1 MSTSSST
8 NRHTLARLRRL
19 LDIMNIDLG
28 DLSVER
34 ILVQLMLMLLL
45 LGEGADSNGVFQ
57 GDP

>member
-1 MSTSSST
+1 
-8 NRHTLARLRRL
+8 
-19 LDIMNIDLG
+19 MNIDLG